1 MFVLPSLQ
9 KGRFEFT
16 LFASLL
22 HEVPC
27 PHNVKKLEYCLP
39 DSSLHICYPKLQE
52 VKMVFKKEQGKE
64 QL

>member
-1 MFVLPSLQ
+1 MFVVPSLQ

-16 LFASLL
+16 PCPSLL

-27 PHNVKKLEYCLP
+27 PHNIKKLEYCLP
-39 DSSLHICYPKLQE
+39 DSSLHICYSKLQE
-52 VKMVFKKEQGKE
+52 VKMLLKKEQCKE